1 MLRTVASIFGIGF
14 IVAGVLGYSSFFAP
28 NGMLLGVFAIDNM
41 HNIVHIVSGIV
52 ALLAAMNEKYAQ
64 LYLQI
69 FGVVY
74 GLVAALGFT
83 MDGNVLMMHMN
94 MADNF
99 LHLAIA
105 LIALYFGFAMKRGA
119 ASGG

>member
-1 MLRTVASIFGIGF
+1 MLRTVASIFGIAF
-14 IVAGVLGYSSFFAP
+14 IVAGVLGYTSFFAP
-28 NGMLLGVFAIDNM
+28 NGMLLGIFAVDHM
-41 HNIVHIVSGIV
+41 HNMVHIISGVV
-52 ALLAAMNEKYAQ
+52 ALLSALNEKYAQ

-83 MDGNVLMMHMN
+83 MNGNVLTMHMN

-99 LHLAIA
+99 LHLTIA
-105 LIALYFGFAMKRGA
+105 LVALYFGFALKRGT

>member
-1 MLRTVASIFGIGF
+1 MLRTVASIFGIAF

-28 NGMLLGVFAIDNM
+28 NGMLLGIFAVDHM
-41 HNIVHIVSGIV
+41 HNMVHIISGVV
-52 ALLAAMNEKYAQ
+52 ALVSALNEKYAR

-83 MDGNVLMMHMN
+83 MNGNVLMMHMN

-105 LIALYFGFAMKRGA
+105 LIALYFGFAMKRGT
-119 ASGG
+119 ASE